1 MTPGQNDAACRR
13 PRRYTS
19 SNMRT
24 ATGLGMG
31 LLAMLLSTGGPAR
44 ADAPSGSAPSLPSSR
59 LVTMHARGTFEV
71 QITPMPVDGY
81 TDAATL
87 GRMTI
92 DKQFSGDLA
101 GTGKGQMLTGMG
113 QVKGSAAYS
122 AIERFTGTVAGK
134 QGTFVMQHTG
144 VVTRGAQSLLIAI
157 VPDSG
162 TGELAGIGGTLAIT
176 ITGKQH
182 AYDLEYT
189 LPASP

>member
-1 MTPGQNDAACRR
+1 
-13 PRRYTS
+13 
-19 SNMRT
+19 MRT
-24 ATGLGMG
+24 AIGLRIG
-31 LLAMLLSTGGPAR
+31 LLAVILSTGVPAS
-44 ADAPSGSAPSLPSSR
+44 AAEPTVAPLPLPSSR

-71 QITPMPVDGY
+71 QITPMPVDAY
-81 TDAATL
+81 TDATSL

-92 DKQFSGDLA
+92 DKQFSGDLV

-134 QGTFVMQHTG
+134 QGSFVMQHTG
-144 VVTRGAQSLLIAI
+144 IVTRGAQSLVITI

-176 ITGKQH
+176 IVDKQH